1 MRKSFSAWCT
11 TNGQQFIDFKLPNIW
26 LVYHIKMMH
35 KFGWTF
41 WISECGTH
49 ITAYVTLIAP
59 SNIFRFPPE
68 QLKDAFGWGILCV
81 FVNVVTFYFYSGV
94 CNVLNIT
101 FKHLLWTLAQTKQI
115 YIYIHFIPFRLKNIS
130 QHGYLIST
138 VCFWVRL
145 WLWLW
150 LCVYTYIFSICFYT
164 IYARNDL
171 T

>member
-1 MRKSFSAWCT
+1 
-11 TNGQQFIDFKLPNIW
+11 
-26 LVYHIKMMH
+26 MH

-115 YIYIHFIPFRLKNIS
+115 YIY
-130 QHGYLIST
+130 T
-138 VCFWVRL
+138 
-145 WLWLW
+145 
-150 LCVYTYIFSICFYT
+150 FYT
-164 IYARNDL
+164 ISIEKHFATRLSHFNGVFLSTTMTVTVTVCVHVYIFDL
-171 T
+171 LLYNLRTKWSHIKCHRFRYTKCIYIYLRWVQNLHRSFTRQLKSV